1 MFQINIFGREGCA
14 KCESTRRKMEHFI
27 AKWQLAD
34 KTSVTF
40 YDINTVDGMAEGAF
54 NNVSGIPTTI
64 VMASGRMMGRWDEAI
79 PPSEELHKLIVEAK
93 A

>member
-1 MFQINIFGREGCA
+1 MFEINIFGKEGCA
-14 KCESTRRKMEHFI
+14 KCESTRRKVEHFI
-27 AKWQLAD
+27 AKWELGG
-34 KTSVTF
+34 KTTVTF
-40 YDINTVDGMAEGAF
+40 FDVNTVDGMAEGAF

-64 VMASGRMMGRWDEAI
+64 VLADGQAMGRWDEAI